1 VHGKPNST
9 LKNRKQ
15 TTMNQVTIKQL
26 QAQIERLNQ
35 LTGNPLAPY
44 TRSDDGKLHGNVG
57 NFHLSQAYGGVCV
70 HRMANDCGGV
80 TTPIFHGHRPKR
92 EAFGLLVSYIAG
104 IESTRDA

>member
-92 EAFGLLVSYIAG
+92 EAFGLLVAYIAG
-104 IESTRDA
+104 IESALNA